1 MTSVPYDPRSA
12 IDERTDLV
20 LAFDEV
26 AGLMGG
32 GLHTRRGSV
41 GVIVVDP
48 QLEGAERRAVLTHEL
63 VHHERGD
70 PPDAFDA
77 FDAPAGLGLLRD
89 REERAVDAEVARRL
103 VPAELLRRLVGADDD
118 PGTGGEGGIGPAE
131 VAEHFDVPIAVAH
144 RALEQLAR
152 DHPPPRPAPRAP

>member
-1 MTSVPYDPRSA
+1 MSAAPYDPRSA
-12 IDERTDLV
+12 IDARTDLV

-70 PPDAFDA
+70 PVAGV
-77 FDAPAGLGLLRD
+77 DAPAGLEVLRD

-103 VPAELLRRLVGADDD
+103 VPTDLLRALAESADAQWASD
-118 PGTGGEGGIGPAE
+118 GGGISPIE

-152 DHPPPRPAPRAP
+152 DYSPPPAG

>member
-1 MTSVPYDPRSA
+1 MTAAHYDPRSA
-12 IDERTDLV
+12 IDARPDLV
-20 LAFDEV
+20 LVFDEV

-48 QLEGAERRAVLTHEL
+48 QLEGADRRAVLTHEL

-70 PPDAFDA
+70 
-77 FDAPAGLGLLRD
+77 APAGADPPAGLELLAD

-103 VPAELLRRLVGADDD
+103 VPPHLLQALVEPVDRHGSEDAS
-118 PGTGGEGGIGPAE
+118 GIGAAE
-131 VAEHFDVPIAVAH
+131 VAEHFDVPLAVAH
-144 RALEQLAR
+144 RALEQLVR
-152 DHPPPRPAPRAP
+152 DYSPPPPG